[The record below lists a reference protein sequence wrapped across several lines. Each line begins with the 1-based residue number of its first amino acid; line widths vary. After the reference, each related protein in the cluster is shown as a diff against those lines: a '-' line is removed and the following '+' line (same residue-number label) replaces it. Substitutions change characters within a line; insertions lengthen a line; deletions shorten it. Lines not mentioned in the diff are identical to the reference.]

1 MAVKRKKP
9 SEPKKIAKG
18 TGVER
23 AQAVAPQG
31 ANGAGS
37 AMPARGGARGSL
49 EGGLIS
55 ITLDGVLGWLWDP
68 ADPTRAAN
76 AVIANGDDVV
86 GTGVAD
92 LFDHDLVRRVVG
104 PGIPGFLIKPTK
116 AITGGFPVA
125 LTLRDEAGRT
135 LGAPLVVT
143 DPTQVEPFL
152 YDLERGLYEGYIDQ
166 LRDGLLIGWAWSP
179 SSPDRPV
186 VVELYEGNDRI
197 DRTVASIYR
206 EDLSAAGKRGGNCGF
221 RLELPVSLLDDRIHS
236 LRVKIADSQFEVP
249 GGSVT
254 FGPMTATSLITE
266 IVALRSEVSRLTALV
281 NRVASPQGELQTNLI
296 RTLSERFAAVM
307 EVQRETVERE
317 LDCLRALAFGTASG
331 ETSYP
336 VPQALSDPHSSGAV
350 EATEPVSAR
359 KKKAGSFS

>member
-9 SEPKKIAKG
+9 SEPKKIAKSAG
-18 TGVER
+18 AEPPR
-23 AQAVAPQG
+23 ATAPQS
-31 ANGAGS
+31 ANGA
-37 AMPARGGARGSL
+37 APAVAARAGERRTL

-68 ADPTRAAN
+68 ADPTRTLN

-86 GTGVAD
+86 GIGAAD
-92 LFDHDLVRRVVG
+92 LFDHDIVRRVAG

-116 AITGGFPVA
+116 AITGGFPLA

-143 DPTQVEPFL
+143 DATQVEPFL

-206 EDLSAAGKRGGNCGF
+206 EDLAAAGKRAGHCGF
-221 RLELPVSLLDDRIHS
+221 RLELPVSLLDDRVHS

-249 GGSVT
+249 GGAVT
-254 FGPMTATSLITE
+254 FGPMTATALINE
-266 IVALRSEVSRLTALV
+266 ITALRSEVSRLTALV

-317 LDCLRALAFGTASG
+317 LDCLRALAFGTATG
-331 ETSYP
+331 DAAFAA
-336 VPQALSDPHSSGAV
+336 PQALPDPHASDAAD
-350 EATEPVSAR
+350 ATGPAGAR
-359 KKKAGSFS
+359 KKKLGSFS

>member
-1 MAVKRKKP
+1 MAVKRKKA
-9 SEPKKIAKG
+9 SEPKKITKG
-18 TGVER
+18 ADAQRSHGVT
-23 AQAVAPQG
+23 PQG
-31 ANGAGS
+31 ANGATRSGE
-37 AMPARGGARGSL
+37 RGSL

-55 ITLDGVLGWLWDP
+55 VTLDGVLGWLWDP
-68 ADPTRAAN
+68 ADPTRTVN

-92 LFDHDLVRRVVG
+92 LFDHDLVRRVAG

-116 AITGGFPVA
+116 AITGEFPVA
-125 LTLRDEAGRT
+125 LTLRDESGRT
-135 LGAPLVVT
+135 FGAPLVVA
-143 DPTQVEPFL
+143 DAAQVEPFL
-152 YDLERGLYEGYIDQ
+152 YDLERGRYEGYIDQ

-179 SSPDRPV
+179 ASPDRPV

-206 EDLSAAGKRGGNCGF
+206 EDLAAAGKRGGNCGF
-221 RLELPVSLLDDRIHS
+221 RLELPVSLLDDRIHN

-254 FGPMTATSLITE
+254 FGPMTATTLINE
-266 IVALRSEVSRLTALV
+266 VVALRSEVARLTALV
-281 NRVASPQGELQTNLI
+281 SRVASPQGELQTNLI

-331 ETSYP
+331 DTAYP
-336 VPQALSDPHSSGAV
+336 TPQALPVAQSSNAQATDPIGV
-350 EATEPVSAR
+350 R